1 MTEPRTIQIGACEV
15 RLWPDYLETVF
26 TLKVPAAANY
36 DQQSVDRA
44 IALGYQ
50 GDTWAMSRDHELL
63 HSLIA
68 EQRGEDYSHVLLGVA
83 YRELGGDKERIVS
96 PLSSW
101 QEEILV
107 LSVQKYIRL
116 GVVNVLLET
125 SGLDL
130 EALKARLQ
138 EITGG

>member
-1 MTEPRTIQIGACEV
+1 
-15 RLWPDYLETVF
+15 
-26 TLKVPAAANY
+26 
-36 DQQSVDRA
+36 
-44 IALGYQ
+44 
-50 GDTWAMSRDHELL
+50 
-63 HSLIA
+63 
-68 EQRGEDYSHVLLGVA
+68 
-83 YRELGGDKERIVS
+83 VS